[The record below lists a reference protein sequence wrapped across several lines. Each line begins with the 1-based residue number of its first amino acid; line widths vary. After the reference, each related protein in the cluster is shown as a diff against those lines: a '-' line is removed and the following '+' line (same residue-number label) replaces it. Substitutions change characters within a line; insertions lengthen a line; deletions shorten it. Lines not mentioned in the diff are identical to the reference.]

1 MNCTNIKRFR
11 VANFLLSFFVT
22 LGLLLGLTVGAA
34 RAIPLDLNLSD
45 SPQIATFSINVNYRA
60 KQDRFTADGTPL
72 EFDDDGIGAP
82 EIISNG
88 IYNITA
94 TIDQLGNASGGSLT
108 IDGTI
113 ASLGFNSGTLLT
125 GNLTA
130 FGFPDAGGDPLEF
143 LFDVTGGDAFSL
155 FGPVVGIKLSDSGFT
170 GSFASNFKNNGN
182 GRNEASPP
190 VPEPGTFLLM
200 LTGLGVLF
208 GLRKRLRSRGNIS

>member
-1 MNCTNIKRFR
+1 MKRLK
-11 VANFLLSFFVT
+11 VANFVLSIFLT
-22 LGLLLGLTVGAA
+22 LGLLLVLTVATV
-34 RAIPLDLNLSD
+34 RAIPLDLTLSD
-45 SPQIATFSINVNYRA
+45 SPQIATFSIDVDYKKN
-60 KQDRFTADGTPL
+60 KDSFMADGTPL

-88 IYNITA
+88 TYSITA
-94 TIDQLGNASGGSLT
+94 TIDELGNASGGALV

-143 LFDVTGGDAFSL
+143 LFDVTGGDAASL

-182 GRNEASPP
+182 GKNELGPM
-190 VPEPGTFLLM
+190 VTPEPGSIFLM

-208 GLRKRLRSRGNIS
+208 GLRKRSILRRSTS

>member
-1 MNCTNIKRFR
+1 MKRLK
-11 VANFLLSFFVT
+11 VANFVLSIFLT
-22 LGLLLGLTVGAA
+22 LGLLLVLTVATV
-34 RAIPLDLNLSD
+34 RAIPLNLTLSD
-45 SPQIATFSINVNYRA
+45 SPQIATFSIDVDYKKN
-60 KQDRFTADGTPL
+60 QDSFTADGTPL

-88 IYNITA
+88 TYSITA
-94 TIDQLGNASGGSLT
+94 TIDELGNASGGALV

-143 LFDVTGGDAFSL
+143 LFDVTGGDAASL

-170 GSFASNFKNNGN
+170 SFASNFKNNGN
-182 GRNEASPP
+182 GRNELSYP
-190 VPEPGTFLLM
+190 VVTPEPGSILLM

-208 GLRKRLRSRGNIS
+208 GLRKRSTSRGNIS

>member
-1 MNCTNIKRFR
+1 MKRLK
-11 VANFLLSFFVT
+11 VAGFVLSIFLT
-22 LGLLLGLTVGAA
+22 LGLLLVLTVATV
-34 RAIPLDLNLSD
+34 RAIPLDLTLSD
-45 SPQIATFSINVNYRA
+45 SPQIATFSIDVDYKKN
-60 KQDRFTADGTPL
+60 KDSFTVDGTPL

-88 IYNITA
+88 TYSITA
-94 TIDQLGNASGGSLT
+94 TIDELGNASGGALV

-143 LFDVTGGDAFSL
+143 LFDVTGGDAASL

-182 GRNEASPP
+182 GRNVLSYP
-190 VPEPGTFLLM
+190 VVTPEPGSIFLM

>member
-1 MNCTNIKRFR
+1 MKRLK
-11 VANFLLSFFVT
+11 VANFVLSIFLT
-22 LGLLLGLTVGAA
+22 LGLLLVLTVATV
-34 RAIPLDLNLSD
+34 RAIPLDLTLSD
-45 SPQIATFSINVNYRA
+45 SPQIATFSIDVDYKKN
-60 KQDRFTADGTPL
+60 KDSFTADGTPL

-88 IYNITA
+88 TYSITA
-94 TIDQLGNASGGSLT
+94 TIDELGNASGGALV

-143 LFDVTGGDAFSL
+143 LFDVTGGDAASL

-182 GRNEASPP
+182 GKNTAAPP
-190 VPEPGTFLLM
+190 VVPEPGTFLLM
-200 LTGLGVLF
+200 LAGLGVLF
-208 GLRKRLRSRGNIS
+208 GLRKRSISK

>member
-1 MNCTNIKRFR
+1 MKRLK
-11 VANFLLSFFVT
+11 VANFVLSIFVT
-22 LGLLLGLTVGAA
+22 LGLLLVLTVATV
-34 RAIPLDLNLSD
+34 RAIPLDLTLSD
-45 SPQIATFSINVNYRA
+45 SPQIATFSIDVDYKKN
-60 KQDRFTADGTPL
+60 KDSFTVDGTPL

-88 IYNITA
+88 TYSITA
-94 TIDQLGNASGGSLT
+94 TIDELGNASGGALV

-143 LFDVTGGDAFSL
+143 LFDVTGGDAASL

-170 GSFASNFKNNGN
+170 GSFASNFKNTGN
-182 GRNEASPP
+182 GKNTLGPP
-190 VPEPGTFLLM
+190 VATPEPASLLLM
-200 LTGLGVLF
+200 VTGLGALF
-208 GLRKRLRSRGNIS
+208 GLRKRSISRRSIS